1 MDNAKLIDSISYAK
15 AKCGIEFHLKEK
27 QFTALKNVVL
37 HKDTIGLL
45 PTGKCYQFCSERQV
59 F

>member
-1 MDNAKLIDSISYAK
+1 MDNTKLIDSISYAK

-27 QFTALKNVVL
+27 QFFALKNVL

-45 PTGKCYQFCSERQV
+45 PTGKCCQFCSERQV